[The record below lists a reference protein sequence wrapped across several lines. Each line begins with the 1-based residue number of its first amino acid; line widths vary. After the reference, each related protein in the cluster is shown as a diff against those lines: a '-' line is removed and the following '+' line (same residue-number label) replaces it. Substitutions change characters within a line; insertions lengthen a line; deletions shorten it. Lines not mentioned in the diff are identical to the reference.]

1 MAEEPSEFWG
11 ELGIDPVEIALPGGV
26 GYTLR
31 AYRAP
36 GAVTPTDISERAE
49 EEDPFAAKARG
60 AHSFDEDEDEL
71 PPIDEAELAAQA
83 LAAEGSDET
92 YVRRNGAGDTTL
104 DLEPVDEAT
113 AADEEAES
121 DEAEAAELDEVPVF
135 LSHKGRLLLFKS
147 TEGLVSFVKSK
158 APHDLAQLPEWRGFT
173 KSVTAAHVE
182 PTEDDSYELDLV
194 VENLRGGH
202 DAWDTD
208 LILSAG
214 EIARDIAYALQ
225 LDSVLTMLSPGAP
238 LDELDEALRSAAN
251 GGIGGFMAKRRVK
264 KIGAQ
269 QASLGWRTVIGKIA
283 STVDW
288 RD

>member
-1 MAEEPSEFWG
+1 MADEPAEFWG

-36 GAVTPTDISERAE
+36 SVVTPTDVSERAE
-49 EEDPFAAKARG
+49 EEDPFAAKTRG
-60 AHSFDEDEDEL
+60 AHSFDDDEDEL

-83 LAAEGSDET
+83 LAAEAADED
-92 YVRRNGAGDTTL
+92 YVRHAKSDDTAL
-104 DLEPVDEAT
+104 DLEPIKDVAE
-113 AADEEAES
+113 AADDD
-121 DEAEAAELDEVPVF
+121 DEDEDDAAELDEVPVF

-147 TEGLVSFVKSK
+147 AAGLVSFVKSK
-158 APHDLAQLPEWRGFT
+158 APHDLAQLPEWKNLAKT
-173 KSVTAAHVE
+173 ITAARVE
-182 PTEDDSYELDLV
+182 ADDDDSYELDLV

-202 DAWDTD
+202 DAWDSD

-214 EIARDIAYALQ
+214 EIARDLGYALQ
-225 LDSVLTMLSPGAP
+225 LDSILSMLSPGAP
-238 LDELDEALRSAAN
+238 LDELDEALRGAAN

-269 QASLGWRTVIGKIA
+269 QASLGWRTVIGKI
-283 STVDW
+283 SSNVDW